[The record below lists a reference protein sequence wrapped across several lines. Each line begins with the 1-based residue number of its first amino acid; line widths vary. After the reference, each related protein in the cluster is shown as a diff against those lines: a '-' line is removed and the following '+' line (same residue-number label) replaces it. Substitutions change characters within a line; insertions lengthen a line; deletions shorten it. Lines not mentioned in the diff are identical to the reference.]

1 MAKRLAAQEEG
12 AAEGCPEWM
21 MTFSDCMTLLLTFF
35 VLLMTFSSTSDKG
48 LYKPDQMSFQEGKS
62 NVSDHKSRQNAIAQR
77 DQSVQPV
84 EVDIGSETP
93 THVQAVEKLIAGSR
107 ANPKDNESCSKRIF
121 LVPSESLFYGDS
133 NVLRTEG
140 TSTLKLIAEYV
151 KCVQA
156 RVVIS
161 ENGPEIPGDSAGLPR
176 SLAIMRFLEQE
187 CGLQTDR
194 MCVSI
199 CGTAGPAAYASR
211 RKTEIALL
219 ERSVYR

>member
-1 MAKRLAAQEEG
+1 MARRLAAQEDS

-48 LYKPDQMSFQEGKS
+48 LYKPDQMSFQEGNS
-62 NVSDHKSRQNAIAQR
+62 SVTDHKSRQNAISQR
-77 DQSVQPV
+77 DAAIQPV
-84 EVDIGSETP
+84 EVEKGSETP
-93 THVQAVEKLIAGSR
+93 TRVQAVEKLIAGSR
-107 ANPKDNESCSKRIF
+107 ANPRNNESCSKRIF
-121 LVPSESLFYGDS
+121 LIPSESLFYGDS
-133 NVLRTEG
+133 NVLRSESC
-140 TSTLKLIAEYV
+140 STLELIAEYV

-161 ENGPEIPGDSAGLPR
+161 ENGPQIPGDSAGLPR

-187 CGLQTDR
+187 CGLQSKR

-199 CGTAGPAAYASR
+199 CGTAGPAAYTSQ
-211 RKTEIALL
+211 RKAEIALL